1 DFNLKY
7 YHIDRVGRIVSG
19 PHSYAGDFRE
29 GSAVIRSSIDGLFRA
44 IDENGDFLHSSSKTT
59 SFFDL
64 DIYHK
69 GLARA
74 RDENGW
80 FFIDRA
86 GVDIG

>member
-1 DFNLKY
+1 VDCELQ
-7 YHIDRVGRIVSG
+7 
-19 PHSYAGDFRE
+19 

-44 IDENGDFLHSSSKTT
+44 IDENGDLLHSSSKTT

-86 GVDIG
+86 GVDIGEGRRYRQIENFYNGQALVQ